1 MNQREGCRCWMNTD
15 DPTPPAITGR
25 THANWKHTRALWN
38 TARTH
43 GVLVLLMRNVFFY
56 SIDHNIYMHK

>member
-1 MNQREGCRCWMNTD
+1 MNQQEGCRCWMNTD

-25 THANWKHTRALWN
+25 THANWTHASSVEHSENTR
-38 TARTH
+38 
-43 GVLVLLMRNVFFY
+43 FFGAANAQHFFD